1 MPAAET
7 VKLPQRKKKT
17 EEEKEKEKDYLGMII
32 AMTGK
37 KKKTS

>member
-7 VKLPQRKKKT
+7 VKLPQRKKKS
-17 EEEKEKEKDYLGMII
+17 EKEREKDYLGMII